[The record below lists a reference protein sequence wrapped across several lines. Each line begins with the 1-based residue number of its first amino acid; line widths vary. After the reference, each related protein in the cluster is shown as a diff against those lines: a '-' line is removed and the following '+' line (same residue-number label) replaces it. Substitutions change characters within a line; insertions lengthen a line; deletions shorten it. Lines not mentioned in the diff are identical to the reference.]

1 MRQIGGVSCLCAKA
15 PMVAVGRLT
24 DIRFPMAIDN
34 AQSLDGFM
42 LSDLPEPGALAN

>member
-1 MRQIGGVSCLCAKA
+1 
-15 PMVAVGRLT
+15 MVAVGRLT